1 MYDYWSIAWRF
12 FVIASFALGI
22 AFVSFAVGQR
32 GTYQKGFENGAKVG
46 YAQGRQHCAAPQR
59 FNTLDYSSMDSRYTG
74 KIGRSDSAY

>member
-12 FVIASFALGI
+12 FVIASFAFGI
-22 AFVSFAVGQR
+22 AFVAFAVGQR

-59 FNTLDYSSMDSRYTG
+59 YRTLDNSFMDTGYTG
-74 KIGRSDSAY
+74 TEWGSDSAH